1 MFENIQLA
9 FQGVFGHKLR
19 SFLTMLGIII
29 GIASII
35 TIISTI
41 KGTNE
46 QIKQNLIGS
55 GSNIVNV
62 QLYQNDWAVDMSYQ
76 TPDGIRVLQD
86 EQRDE
91 MIALDGVADVT
102 LYRSRE
108 NVEGFYY
115 RNTGFSGKLYG
126 VDDHYFSVYG
136 YEVRSGRGFTAR
148 DFASASKNVILD
160 ETAAKTLFSSDDPI
174 GKIVEISGEPFTV
187 VGVVSQK
194 SSFEPRINSVKDY
207 AMYVQESSGLAFV
220 PTSVWPVLYRF
231 DEPQNVAVRATSTDT
246 MTDAGKAVADY
257 LTSHQI
263 IASKATGDNS
273 YSYRSDDLLK
283 QAQQLQEMS
292 SATNNQL
299 IWIASISLLVGGVG
313 VMNIMLVTVTERT
326 AEIGLK
332 KAIGAKRRRILAQFL
347 TEASVLTGIG
357 GLLGVLGGIGMSQ
370 LISKFMDTP
379 TALSVPAILVAVV
392 FSVLIGLIFG
402 LVPAV
407 KASKLNPIEALRREY
422 CVFSCSRPK
431 TGRLHFSVAICG
443 PFRYNHTVP
452 GFPARYL
459 QKREHAWRKKRS
471 IPGRS
476 TRLPTAIWTLC
487 ARLRPFLTGSISSWP
502 SILRSGAPLTAGAC
516 RRPWSARWRTAA
528 SVTARSASTTASS
541 PSIRSITASAIWSAA
556 CATTWTTTTRKTSPR
571 STSSSIRRW
580 NMSTSART
588 TSPCRPPWSRSCAT
602 TGRMSQAMSRPPSP
616 PCWRRRM

>member
-231 DEPQNVAVRATSTDT
+231 DEPQ
-246 MTDAGKAVADY
+246 
-257 LTSHQI
+257 
-263 IASKATGDNS
+263 
-273 YSYRSDDLLK
+273 
-283 QAQQLQEMS
+283 AQQLQEMS

-407 KASKLNPIEALRREY
+407 KASKLNPIEALRRE
-422 CVFSCSRPK
+422 
-431 TGRLHFSVAICG
+431 
-443 PFRYNHTVP
+443 
-452 GFPARYL
+452 
-459 QKREHAWRKKRS
+459 
-471 IPGRS
+471 
-476 TRLPTAIWTLC
+476 
-487 ARLRPFLTGSISSWP
+487 
-502 SILRSGAPLTAGAC
+502 
-516 RRPWSARWRTAA
+516 
-528 SVTARSASTTASS
+528 
-541 PSIRSITASAIWSAA
+541 
-556 CATTWTTTTRKTSPR
+556 
-571 STSSSIRRW
+571 
-580 NMSTSART
+580 
-588 TSPCRPPWSRSCAT
+588 
-602 TGRMSQAMSRPPSP
+602 
-616 PCWRRRM
+616 